1 MVGAGLTADSKACR
15 GAGGGQEGRQGTRR
29 GTAVVTPPRER
40 HEA

>member
-1 MVGAGLTADSKACR
+1 MVGAGLMADSKACR